1 MKIKTIQGAVA
12 TPDQFK
18 RAEHLVQLFQKPEY
32 SSLRRDSEDI
42 QASINECRAFQKA
55 SVIICHILSCLNPG
69 VEMPR
74 SRGFI
79 KSMRLAK
86 KNLVSL
92 IESFKDY
99 P

>member
-1 MKIKTIQGAVA
+1 MKMKTLQGAVV
-12 TPDQFK
+12 TPSQFK
-18 RAEHLVQLFQKPEY
+18 RAEHLVQLFKKPEY
-32 SSLRRDSEDI
+32 SSLRRDGEDI
-42 QASINECRAFQKA
+42 QAAINECRAFQQA
-55 SVIICHILSCLNPG
+55 SSILCNILSHLAPG

-86 KNLVSL
+86 KNLAGL
-92 IESFKDY
+92 IECFKDY